1 MKKTFFITGSS
12 KGIGL
17 QLSRSLLLQNH
28 YVFGFSRANTLDHE
42 NFTFTNIDLS
52 DLNKVKT
59 VIFPEVKTN
68 QVVLI
73 NNAASI
79 GEIKPLA
86 KKNPEDIVKE
96 LSLNLI
102 APTLFCRNFIKTYA
116 DKEKLI
122 LNISSGAATKPIG
135 SWNTYCA
142 SKSALDMLTN
152 VLCEEKY
159 KDFRAISVYPGI
171 VDTDMQTKIR
181 NTSTKD
187 FPLQNK
193 FNEYYINNELI
204 DPSHVAQKIIYLV
217 NNHQD
222 FLKNIVSV
230 RDFDI

>member
-17 QLSRSLLLQNH
+17 QLSRSLLLQDH
-28 YVFGFSRANTLDHE
+28 FVFGFSRTNTLDHK
-42 NFTFTNIDLS
+42 NFTFTKIDMS

-68 QVVLI
+68 HVVLV

-86 KKNPEDIVKE
+86 KKNPEDIVNE

-102 APTLFCRNFIKTYA
+102 APTLFCRNFIETYS

-135 SWNTYCA
+135 SWNTY
-142 SKSALDMLTN
+142 
-152 VLCEEKY
+152 
-159 KDFRAISVYPGI
+159 
-171 VDTDMQTKIR
+171 
-181 NTSTKD
+181 
-187 FPLQNK
+187 
-193 FNEYYINNELI
+193 
-204 DPSHVAQKIIYLV
+204 
-217 NNHQD
+217 
-222 FLKNIVSV
+222 
-230 RDFDI
+230 

>member
-52 DLNKVKT
+52 DLNKVKS

-86 KKNPEDIVKE
+86 KK
-96 LSLNLI
+96 S
-102 APTLFCRNFIKTYA
+102 RRY
-116 DKEKLI
+116 
-122 LNISSGAATKPIG
+122 S
-135 SWNTYCA
+135 
-142 SKSALDMLTN
+142 
-152 VLCEEKY
+152 
-159 KDFRAISVYPGI
+159 
-171 VDTDMQTKIR
+171 
-181 NTSTKD
+181 
-187 FPLQNK
+187 
-193 FNEYYINNELI
+193 
-204 DPSHVAQKIIYLV
+204 
-217 NNHQD
+217 
-222 FLKNIVSV
+222 
-230 RDFDI
+230 